1 MKKTFWVLLALLTCV
16 FALGGC
22 SGTKATIDFEK
33 CVSVSFSGFN
43 GEGSAVI
50 NPDAGYVLSLLGD
63 LNSLTATQLVASFT
77 FADIEN
83 NGKLSNGDVVNVKVN
98 TNAELLKSAKVAVK
112 NTELSFTVSGL
123 EEKPK
128 ADVFKDVSLK
138 VTGSSPYCKVSV
150 EYTGDLPISSYSF
163 EISTNQDGQKNYK
176 DGDAVKVVLNEN
188 DAKMLSQ
195 NYVISE
201 TEKEYT
207 VKADSVLILTVDDLT
222 AERKTKL
229 DEVVQKN
236 LDEQIQ
242 KILNNTGAAS
252 SKIMSN
258 ITNYDAISVESS
270 GKGIQSIDNV
280 QLNSAYIG
288 TTVEKELFSTK
299 EKHYIY
305 YFYDADFTH
314 NYKSEET
321 VHAILLLRFTDPAE
335 TNGEITFSNVE
346 TGARKDIDTVL
357 NTFISDSFSKLM

>member
-1 MKKTFWVLLALLTCV
+1 MKKIFLVLLALLTCV

-22 SGTKATIDFEK
+22 SGTKATIDFDK
-33 CVSVSFSGFN
+33 CVSVSFSGFD
-43 GEGSAVI
+43 GEGRAVI
-50 NPDAGYVLSLLGD
+50 NPDTGYVFSLLGD

-83 NGKLSNGDVVNVKVN
+83 DGKLSNGDVVNVKVN
-98 TNAELLKSAKVAVK
+98 TDDELLKNAKVAVK

-150 EYTGDLPISSYSF
+150 EYSGDLPISSYSF
-163 EISTNQDGQKNYK
+163 EIYNPDEQKNYK

-222 AERKTKL
+222 AERKAKL

-258 ITNYDAISVESS
+258 ITNYNAISVESS

-288 TTVEKELFSTK
+288 TTVEKDLFTTK

-321 VHAILLLRFTDPAE
+321 VHAVLLLRFTDVAE

-346 TGARKDIDTVL
+346 TGARKDIDTML